1 MDAPDGELR
10 FRKAALFD
18 LPEVFRLFTA
28 AIRHMDE
35 LGIPQWDEI
44 YPNKAVLRRD
54 ILRRELFVGILEG
67 RIACAFAL
75 SRQCD
80 EEYASGAWRY
90 PNAPFMVIHRL
101 CVHPAFQNRRVAA
114 RAMTYIERRL
124 SCRRIRAVRLDAFSL
139 NPYALRLYE
148 RLGYE
153 KTGEVRFR
161 KGLFYLYEKPLAAPP
176 RKTPGI

>member
-1 MDAPDGELR
+1 MKAPLGKLR
-10 FRKAALFD
+10 FRKATLFD
-18 LPEVFRLFTA
+18 LTEAFRLFTA
-28 AIRHMDE
+28 AIRRMDE
-35 LGIPQWDEI
+35 QGIPQWDAV

-54 ILRRELFVGILEG
+54 ILRRQLFVGLLDD

-80 EEYASGAWRY
+80 AEYAEGAWRY
-90 PNAPFMVIHRL
+90 PDEPYMVIHRL
-101 CVHPAFQNRRVAA
+101 CVHPAYQNRGVAA
-114 RAMTYIERRL
+114 RAMAYIERRL
-124 SCRRIRAVRLDAFSL
+124 FTRGEHAVRLDAFSL

-161 KGLFYLYEKPLAAPP
+161 KGIFYLYEKALDAPAP
-176 RKTPGI
+176 SPAGN

>member
-1 MDAPDGELR
+1 MDAPAGELR
-10 FRKAALFD
+10 FRKATLFD
-18 LPEVFRLFTA
+18 LPEVFRLFAA

-35 LGIPQWDEI
+35 QGIFQWDEV

-54 ILRRELFVGILEG
+54 ILRRELFVGLLEG

-75 SRQCD
+75 SRRCD
-80 EEYASGAWRY
+80 AEYALGAWRY

-114 RAMTYIERRL
+114 RAMAYIERRL
-124 SCRRIRAVRLDAFSL
+124 YKKGVRAVRLDAFSR

-153 KTGEVRFR
+153 RTGEVRFR
-161 KGLFYLYEKPLAAPP
+161 KGLFYLYEKSLAAAKRDP
-176 RKTPGI
+176 

>member
-1 MDAPDGELR
+1 MDAPNGKLR
-10 FRKAALFD
+10 FRRATLFD
-18 LPEVFRLFTA
+18 LPEVFRLFAA
-28 AIRHMDE
+28 AIARMNE

-44 YPNKAVLRRD
+44 YPDKAVLRRD
-54 ILRRELFVGILEG
+54 VLRRELFVGLLEG

-80 EEYASGAWRY
+80 EEYGQGAWRY
-90 PNAPFMVIHRL
+90 PEAPFLVVHRL
-101 CVHPAFQNRRVAA
+101 CVHPAYQNRRVAA
-114 RAMTYIERRL
+114 RAMAYIERRL
-124 SCRRIRAVRLDAFSL
+124 YKKGVRAVRLDAFSR

-161 KGLFYLYEKPLAAPP
+161 KGLFFLYEKPLAAAK
-176 RKTPGI
+176 RDS

>member
-1 MDAPDGELR
+1 MDAPTSELR

-18 LPEVFRLFTA
+18 LPEIFRLFAA
-28 AIRHMDE
+28 AIRRMDE
-35 LGIPQWDEI
+35 QGIPQWDEV
-44 YPNKAVLRRD
+44 YPSKAVLRRD
-54 ILRRELFVGILEG
+54 ALRRQLFVGFLDG

-80 EEYASGAWRY
+80 REYDAGAWRY
-90 PNAPFMVIHRL
+90 PNAPYMVIHRL
-101 CVHPAFQNRRVAA
+101 CVHPAFQNRGVAA
-114 RAMTYIERRL
+114 RAMAYIERRL
-124 SCRRIRAVRLDAFSL
+124 YARGVRAVRLDAFSR

-161 KGLFYLYEKPLAAPP
+161 KGIFCLYEKALAAPVP
-176 RKTPGI
+176 PKAGN